1 MKDTL
6 TNLSSIGTIVLM
18 LFGIGGFSYHLFK
31 DDGWLESAVGNLWN
45 VSVSYPLIALPVIV
59 AAVFFFRI
67 WNANRSA
74 HGTTSKLPNVVIYAV
89 MGAGVV
95 FIVRYFMY
103 GNF

>member
-6 TNLSSIGTIVLM
+6 ENLSSIGTIVLM

-31 DDGWLESAVGNLWN
+31 DDGWLEAAVGNVWDA
-45 VSVSYPLIALPVIV
+45 SITYPLIALPVIV

-74 HGTTSKLPNVVIYAV
+74 HGTVSKFPNVILYLV

-95 FIVRYFMY
+95 FIYRFLVY

>member
-1 MKDTL
+1 MKDML

-31 DDGWLESAVGNLWN
+31 DDGWLEAAVGNLWD

-59 AAVFFFRI
+59 AAVFFFRM
-67 WNANRSA
+67 WNQSRAA
-74 HGTTSKLPNVVIYAV
+74 HGTASKVPDLIIYV
-89 MGAGVV
+89 LMGAGAV
-95 FIVRYFMY
+95 FIFRYFMY

>member
-6 TNLSSIGTIVLM
+6 ASFGTIVLM

-31 DDGWLESAVGNLWN
+31 DDGWLEAAVGNLWD
-45 VSVSYPLIALPVIV
+45 VTVSYPLIALPVII
-59 AAVFFFRI
+59 AAVFFFKT
-67 WNANRSA
+67 WNESRAA
-74 HGTTSKLPNVVIYAV
+74 HGTTSKLPNFVIYIM

-95 FIVRYFMY
+95 FLFRFFTY